1 MLARPATSL
10 PGRAGSAP
18 FRLCE
23 PMIPVNELS
32 TSGRGQFDCGET
44 GESVEAKCERPAAAA
59 EGNFVPASFIN
70 DPQYWRK
77 RADEAH
83 SLADATKDEISKRKM
98 VQMADDYEHLAKRA
112 KQRAK
117 L

>member
-1 MLARPATSL
+1 MFASPGPSL
-10 PGRAGSAP
+10 PRRGGSGP
-18 FRLCE
+18 FRMCE

-83 SLADATKDEISKRKM
+83 SLADDTKDEISKRM
-98 VQMADDYEHLAKRA
+98 MLQIADDYEHLAKRA